1 MPGAVS
7 TPHLI
12 KDAVLLHAAQ
22 LLQGGWFLREGI
34 DDDTAEL
41 IETKAVDV
49 LGDALLLDRRL
60 GAPGDLLC
68 KLPPA
73 QPQPQVLGLHMK
85 SAAQRYSTIWPTAIF
100 LLKAA

>member
-34 DDDTAEL
+34 DDTAEL
-41 IETKAVDV
+41 IEMKAVDV
-49 LGDALLLDRRL
+49 PGDALLPDRRL
-60 GAPGDLLC
+60 GAPGDLPC